1 MGKCRLLCGPESSE
15 TLVLLLRWSWIK
27 QPASNAFLY
36 WFPLLSCFAPLSVMS
51 AAGVTSPGNY
61 QHSHINCPSLC
72 FLGDPSK
79 MHCEKALIRPAVQM
93 RNKSVTY
100 LRDSQMVMVWAIIL
114 IISFDSK
121 LLLIYLTLVVS
132 TPDHFSMK
140 LVNLMTIKVRKKML
154 PVLVI
159 MTLMSSH
166 IFFFYS
172 SQVRDWETC
181 KKTADF
187 STLNNNVG
195 GECCLF

>member
-1 MGKCRLLCGPESSE
+1 MGKCFLLCGPESSE

-27 QPASNAFLY
+27 QPASIAFLY
-36 WFPLLSCFAPLSVMS
+36 WFPLFSCFAPLSVMS
-51 AAGVTSPGNY
+51 AAGVTSPGKY
-61 QHSHINCPSLC
+61 QHSHITCPRLC

-79 MHCEKALIRPAVQM
+79 MCCEKAVIRPAVQM

-114 IISFDSK
+114 IVSFDSK

-140 LVNLMTIKVRKKML
+140 LVNLMTIKVRKKMF

-166 IFFFYS
+166 IFY
-172 SQVRDWETC
+172 
-181 KKTADF
+181 
-187 STLNNNVG
+187 L
-195 GECCLF
+195 LF